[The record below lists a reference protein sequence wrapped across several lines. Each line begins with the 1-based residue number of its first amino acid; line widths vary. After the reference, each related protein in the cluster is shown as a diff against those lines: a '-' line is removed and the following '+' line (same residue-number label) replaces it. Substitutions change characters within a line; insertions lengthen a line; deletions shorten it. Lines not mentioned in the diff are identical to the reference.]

1 MSIEKNIYVEQ
12 NSPVAITPLLDEVK
26 FSGRV
31 DINNLLA
38 RARKEKEKENKENL
52 FFLVLISALIVIFG
66 IILSF

>member
-12 NSPVAITPLLDEVK
+12 NSPVTITPFLDEVK

-38 RARKEKEKENKENL
+38 RARKEKEKENKVNL

>member
-12 NSPVAITPLLDEVK
+12 NSPVTKTPFLDEVK

>member
-12 NSPVAITPLLDEVK
+12 NSPVTKTPFLDEVK

-31 DINNLLA
+31 DINHLLA
-38 RARKEKEKENKENL
+38 RARKVKERENKINL
-52 FFLVLISALIVIFG
+52 IFIGMIIIIVCIIG

>member
-1 MSIEKNIYVEQ
+1 MSAEKIIFEEQ
-12 NSPVAITPLLDEVK
+12 KSPVDKIPLLDEVK

-38 RARKEKEKENKENL
+38 RARKEKEEKNKVNL
-52 FFLVLISALIVIFG
+52 FFFILSSALIVIFG